1 MINYLGEAK
10 EHLQQ
15 AIQLRRYFHMHPEPS
30 KNEFQTAAY
39 IKKYLENLGLT
50 VQSDYG
56 GELPSVVAT
65 ITGAKRGKTIALRAD
80 MDALHITEKNE
91 LPYKSLVPGV
101 MHACGHDCH
110 CATLMET
117 AAILVKHRAELQ
129 GNVKLMFEPAEE
141 DIGGA
146 RFMIKNGVLDDV
158 DAVVGLHCE
167 NRFPVGTVYTCPGEM
182 EAASDRLIIKIVGK
196 SAHGAMPHLGI
207 DAMTIACHF
216 ILAVQTMMAREKD
229 AFQSAII
236 TFGTIQGGTARNIVC
251 DEVLINGIIRS
262 LNGETREFLNQRIKS
277 LLSGITAAFGGKFEL
292 ERQKSNPSLYSD
304 PQLTEFFNKAVGE
317 VIGSENVGRLP
328 HAFMGCDSFAYY
340 AQVKPSVFFF
350 LGTGNKDMKE
360 SLHSCH
366 FNIDENSMLTG
377 ITAYIAIV
385 QKYLDQ
391 Q

>member
-1 MINYLGEAK
+1 MIDCLGEAK
-10 EHLQQ
+10 AHLQQ

-30 KNEFQTAAY
+30 RHEFQTAAY
-39 IKKYLENLGLT
+39 IKKYLEDLGLQ
-50 VQSDYG
+50 VQTTYG
-56 GELPSVVAT
+56 GELPSVVAV
-65 ITGAKRGKTIALRAD
+65 IHGAKKGKTIALRAD

-91 LPYKSLVPGV
+91 IPYKSMVPGV

-117 AAILVKHRAELQ
+117 AAILVKHRSELQ

-146 RFMIKNGVLDDV
+146 QFMIKNGVLDDV
-158 DAVVGLHCE
+158 DAVVGMHCE

-182 EAASDRLIIKIVGK
+182 EAASDRLIIKILGK

-262 LNGETREFLNQRIKS
+262 LNGETREFLNQRVKN
-277 LLSGITAAFGGKFEL
+277 LLAGITSAFGGRYEL
-292 ERQKSNPSLYSD
+292 ERQKSNPALYSD
-304 PQLTEFFNKAVGE
+304 PPLTEFFNQVAAE
-317 VIGSENVGRLP
+317 TIGSEHVGRLP

-340 AQVKPSVFFF
+340 AQEKPSVFFF
-350 LGTGNKDMKE
+350 LGTGNEKMKE
-360 SLHSCH
+360 SLHSCN
-366 FNIDENSMLTG
+366 FNIDENSMVTG
-377 ITAYIAIV
+377 MAAYTAVV
-385 QKYLDQ
+385 QKYLAQ
-391 Q
+391 